1 MSKSS
6 KHATGPFMA
15 SAFRVRQFVRE
26 NYLANLPYVSLL
38 LWKTYMVPAGIYAG
52 QVWGTEY
59 IKAGKE
65 FA

>member
-1 MSKSS
+1 MAKSS
-6 KHATGPFMA
+6 EHATGPFMA
-15 SAFRVRQFVRE
+15 SVFRVRQFVCE
-26 NYLANLPYVSLL
+26 NCLANRPHESLWL
-38 LWKTYMVPAGIYAG
+38 GKTYMVPAGMFAG